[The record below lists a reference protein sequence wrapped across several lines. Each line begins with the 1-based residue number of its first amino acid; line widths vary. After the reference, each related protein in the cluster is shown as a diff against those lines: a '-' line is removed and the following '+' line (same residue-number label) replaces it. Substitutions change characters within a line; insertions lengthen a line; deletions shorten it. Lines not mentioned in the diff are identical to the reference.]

1 MKRARRL
8 GKAANR
14 TAENVAARVDATSPE
29 VTHRLAR
36 LLALAVLVL
45 RWPSLALWAIPWPFI
60 LVTLAVATAGSGG
73 LRIIGLAVGLTLAAV
88 SVAFGMRRRAI
99 IAAVD
104 DRAELAAEL
113 QTALNLSSRF
123 GEATLALEQ
132 IAGTGGWRVFSR
144 LWAMWRS
151 VSLPARWVEQIGDL
165 PRARYFVPP
174 KIGTTVALAYA
185 AVWLVP
191 VSVAVAII
199 AVVMGLARLV

>member
-1 MKRARRL
+1 MKRARRI

-14 TAENVAARVDATSPE
+14 TAENVAARVDARSPA
-29 VTHRLAR
+29 VAHRLAR
-36 LLALAVLVL
+36 LLAVAVVVLRLPSLVL
-45 RWPSLALWAIPWPFI
+45 GAVPWPFI
-60 LVTLAVATAGSGG
+60 VVTLAVAAAGSGG
-73 LRIIGLAVGLTLAAV
+73 LRILGLVVGLALAAV
-88 SVAFGMRRRAI
+88 SVAFGLRRRAI

-132 IAGTGGWRVFSR
+132 IAGTGGWRLFSR
-144 LWAMWRS
+144 LWALWRG
-151 VSLPARWVEQIGDL
+151 VSLPVQWAEQIGDL

-191 VSVAVAII
+191 ISVAVAII